1 VPVVHHAGQA
11 LRRVA
16 AHGLGVLA
24 CAAALGGCLGG
35 SGSSEPTSGG
45 AGADLGQTVRTA
57 DCAGW
62 RRAGPQ
68 ERKSTIDAVKGF
80 AGGPTGTGDRN
91 GATLPDSKA
100 YDIFEGTCRQS
111 FATRFKLY
119 KLYTR
124 AAAFQ
129 NIPKR

>member
-1 VPVVHHAGQA
+1 VA
-11 LRRVA
+11 VA
-16 AHGLGVLA
+16 A
-24 CAAALGGCLGG
+24 CAVALGGCLGG
-35 SGSSEPTSGG
+35 TPSSSPTSGG

-62 RRAGPQ
+62 RKAGPQ
-68 ERKSTIDAVKGF
+68 ERRSTVEAVKGF
-80 AGGPTGTGDRN
+80 AGGPTGSGDRD

-100 YDIFEGTCRQS
+100 YKVFEDTCKQR
-111 FATRFKLY
+111 FATGFKLY

-129 NIPKR
+129 SLPKR